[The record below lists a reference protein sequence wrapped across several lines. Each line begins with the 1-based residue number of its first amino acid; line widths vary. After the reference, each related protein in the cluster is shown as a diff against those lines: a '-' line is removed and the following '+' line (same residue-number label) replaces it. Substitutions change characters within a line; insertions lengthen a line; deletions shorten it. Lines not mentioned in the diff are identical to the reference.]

1 MRECRRCGF
10 PRKFAS
16 FFDWRSD
23 GTIIS
28 TDRLH
33 SHTQI
38 AFLEAGE
45 LEHIFENLSNS
56 IGLSV
61 DPFLVKAYRNI
72 GKTIFNN
79 TSMRHL
85 KHLPNNWYFRPQW
98 LVRVFLRAISY
109 DVAGLGN
116 GLISLDS
123 FRAGRH
129 AVIRFRNPCLNALLA
144 GSSTAIY
151 ESIEDTEDA
160 SVDFSVKDDD
170 LVVRLAPGIDSRT
183 EPNVE
188 GRFYLEPTQPVKGPV
203 KYERCPV
210 CYSPALAS
218 LMFDWDVSR
227 GVIMNRMSGD
237 REVIVAVQAVNALLR
252 ELETELGESIP
263 HLVYWQQKSLTR
275 EYLESTAVDDASR
288 FWNSYLRDMALRG
301 LGFPLTFR
309 RDDSS
314 VFVDI
319 INAHNQVLYAAKIAG
334 ALEALTGN
342 ATEIDWEKRDS
353 SHGTYSISTSNDA

>member
-1 MRECRRCGF
+1 MRECRQCGF
-10 PRKFAS
+10 PRKFAR
-16 FFDWRSD
+16 FFDWRGD

-45 LEHIFENLSNS
+45 LENVFENLSHS

-72 GKTIFNN
+72 GKTIFSN
-79 TSMRHL
+79 TSLRHL
-85 KHLPNNWYFRPQW
+85 KRLPNNGYFRPQW
-98 LVRVFLRAISY
+98 LARAFLKTVSS
-109 DVAGLGN
+109 DVAGLGD
-116 GLISLDS
+116 GLVNLDS
-123 FRAGRH
+123 FGAGRE
-129 AVIRFRNPCLNALLA
+129 AVVRFRNPCLNALLA
-144 GSSTAIY
+144 GSSAAIY
-151 ESIEDTEDA
+151 ESIEDTEYA
-160 SVDFSVKDDD
+160 SVDFSVKDGD
-170 LVVRLAPGIDSRT
+170 LVVRLAHSADSRT

-203 KYERCPV
+203 KYERCPT
-210 CYSPALAS
+210 CYSPVLAS
-218 LMFDWDVSR
+218 LMFYWDVTR
-227 GVIMNRMSGD
+227 GVILNRASGD

-263 HLVYWQQKSLTR
+263 RLIYWQQKFLTR
-275 EYLESTAVDDASR
+275 EHLKSIAVDDASR
-288 FWNSYLRDMALRG
+288 FWNSYLRDLALRG
-301 LGFPLTFR
+301 LGYPLTFS

-334 ALEALTGN
+334 ALEAVTGI
-342 ATEIDWEKRDS
+342 ATEIDWERRES
-353 SHGTYSISTSNDA
+353 SHGTYSIRTANDT